1 MKHISLATEDAL
13 SEAVGEKLIAEVKPP
28 LEVGLRL
35 RRDGFGYLKKRMR
48 SFSEMAR
55 HQPVLIITDLDR
67 LACAATLVRGWTA
80 NDTPPGTLLL
90 RVAVREM
97 EAWLLAD
104 HDAMRTLLQQPRQI
118 LPSDPENLPEPKEA
132 LIRLVGRHGP
142 RSLREAIVPQPGV
155 IAAQGLGYN
164 NVLMEFVRRTWNP
177 HRAARRSNSLARTR
191 QRLRE
196 LAASVSP
203 SR

>member
-1 MKHISLATEDAL
+1 MRQIALATEDAL

-28 LEVGLRL
+28 LQVGLRL
-35 RRDGFGYLKKRMR
+35 RRDGFGYLKTRMWK
-48 SFSEMAR
+48 FCEIAR
-55 HQPVLIITDLDR
+55 HQPVLVITDLDR
-67 LACAATLVRGWTA
+67 MACAATLVRGWTA
-80 NDTPPGTLLL
+80 NDIPPATLLL
-90 RVAVREM
+90 RVAVREV

-118 LPSDPENLPEPKEA
+118 LPPDPEDLPEPKEA
-132 LIRLVGRHGP
+132 LIQLVARHGP

-164 NVLMEFVRRTWNP
+164 NVLMEFVRRTWSP
-177 HRAARRSNSLARTR
+177 HRAARQSNSLARAR